1 MVVQMVNNNHNA
13 SVHTTATA
21 ALPAPEPLLALQD
34 GKLEDSQESLHDKT
48 PSVPVQS
55 QSDSSPVSKLSEELK
70 VQVKKAEMK
79 QQTLKP
85 ACVQKPKRKINEVLS
100 DLKKAFAQDNAQRK
114 ERKLEE
120 VEEAEKPEELPKSRK
135 DGKENG
141 KPKDKP
147 EGTKKKPKK
156 EPKEEKKKKTEVLP
170 SLEKKTMKGK
180 IQEQMKEKTEKE
192 PKQLKMDRKC
202 YTSRAYHRTYQEV
215 LKKNGDKEEAKLVA
229 KQALREASKKWEE
242 EFGNK

>member
-1 MVVQMVNNNHNA
+1 MVNNNHNA

-180 IQEQMKEKTEKE
+180 IQEQMKEKNREGTQAVE
-192 PKQLKMDRKC
+192 DG
-202 YTSRAYHRTYQEV
+202 QEM
-215 LKKNGDKEEAKLVA
+215 LYLPGLPPNLSGG
-229 KQALREASKKWEE
+229 SKKEWRQRRSQI
-242 EFGNK
+242 GSKAST